1 MRLAAL
7 APRRLTDPVAEDA
20 TNIDDERHRLEA
32 RGLDRPDLDDDPA
45 VMLRRWYDHAVR
57 VGVHQPEAMVV
68 STATTDGAPT
78 SRLVL
83 CKGFDDRGVV
93 FFSNEQSRKGREI
106 TANPVAA
113 ALFGW
118 HQISRQVRLT
128 GPVERVSD
136 DDADAYFATRPRGS
150 QIGAWAS
157 PQSQVIADRADL
169 EARWADEERRWYGRD
184 VARPPH
190 WGGFRIVADA
200 WELWQGRANRLH
212 DRFRY
217 RRVDA
222 AGPWHIERLAP

>member
-1 MRLAAL
+1 M
-7 APRRLTDPVAEDA
+7 AEDA
-20 TNIDDERHRLEA
+20 TSIDDERHRLEA
-32 RGLDRPDLDDDPA
+32 RGLDRPDLDDDPV

-93 FFSNEQSRKGREI
+93 FFSNERSRKGREI
-106 TANPVAA
+106 QANPVAA

-118 HQISRQVRLT
+118 HQVSRQVRLT
-128 GPVERVSD
+128 GHVERVSD
-136 DDADAYFATRPRGS
+136 ADADVYFATRPRGS

-169 EARWADEERRWYGRD
+169 EARWADEERRWHGRD
-184 VARPPH
+184 IARPPH

-217 RRVDA
+217 RRGDA
-222 AGPWHIERLAP
+222 PGTWLIERLAP

>member
-1 MRLAAL
+1 M
-7 APRRLTDPVAEDA
+7 AEEA
-20 TNIDDERHRLEA
+20 TTIDDERHRLEQ
-32 RGLDRPDLDDDPA
+32 RGLDRPDLDDDPV

-57 VGVHQPEAMVV
+57 VGVHQPEAMVI
-68 STATTDGAPT
+68 STATSDGAPT

-106 TANPVAA
+106 QANPVAA

-118 HQISRQVRLT
+118 HQVSRQVRLT
-128 GPVERVSD
+128 GRVERVAD

-169 EARWADEERRWYGRD
+169 EARWADEERRWHGRD
-184 VARPPH
+184 VARPAH
-190 WGGFRIVADA
+190 WGGFRIVPDA

-217 RRVDA
+217 RRGDTP
-222 AGPWHIERLAP
+222 GSWRIDRLAP